1 MTPTPLVCEKQGLV
15 PVYHILIESPP
26 GQQEEQRTGGVQGS
40 HNDHRRLQT
49 L

>member
-1 MTPTPLVCEKQGLV
+1 MAPTPFICEERLLV

>member
-1 MTPTPLVCEKQGLV
+1 MAPTPFICEERLLV

-26 GQQEEQRTGGVQGS
+26 GQQEEQRTGGVQSS